1 MFETMYFTMVVGAAK
16 RGGHM
21 TVLWTKLVQTY
32 SQHREG
38 PVQLDMWI
46 STATDSRS
54 INYIRT

>member
-1 MFETMYFTMVVGAAK
+1 MIDTMYFTLDVGAAK

-38 PVQLDMWI
+38 PVQVDMWI
-46 STATDSRS
+46 STATDRMSSR
-54 INYIRT
+54 